1 MTKLTKL
8 FLVITHELSD
18 WICKNMAIEIS
29 LVYFLT
35 ESFSGAYIFFSWLF
49 FIYLNCTDYL
59 LNRLQY
65 LDFDEFLTGIN
76 LPLLRPPNF
85 FS

>member
-1 MTKLTKL
+1 ML
-8 FLVITHELSD
+8 LVVTHELSD
-18 WICKNMAIEIS
+18 WIFKNMAIEIS

-35 ESFSGAYIFFSWLF
+35 ESCSGAYIFFSWLF

-76 LPLLRPPNF
+76 LPPLRPPPPNF
-85 FS
+85 FNNFQ